1 MLIKKC
7 GTEAVKSVMPE
18 EHMKLLTNIRK
29 IKERKEKKYAAGSD
43 ISKSQHSKD
52 TSSKVSRW
60 NDTKIFSDVY
70 ADSEDSDG
78 DDMDAE
84 SHGRS
89 KASSLLKSK
98 ASALRSKKSRN
109 QSHLE
114 VDESDDEPLDLM
126 DQHKTRLALRSSEL
140 RKRKADSDEE
150 AEFDVEGRL
159 VIREGERSKRK
170 ELSDADSDAKSSKG
184 SRFSGNSSKKNQKRM
199 KTSESGYAYTGKEYA
214 SKKASGDLKK
224 KDKLEPYAYWPLDRK
239 MMSRRPEQ
247 RAVAVRGM
255 SSVVKM
261 AKKMEG
267 KSAAEALATTKF
279 KKFKRSG
286 QKKSAGKKK
295 NK

>member
-1 MLIKKC
+1 M
-7 GTEAVKSVMPE
+7 
-18 EHMKLLTNIRK
+18 
-29 IKERKEKKYAAGSD
+29 
-43 ISKSQHSKD
+43 
-52 TSSKVSRW
+52 
-60 NDTKIFSDVY
+60 
-70 ADSEDSDG
+70 
-78 DDMDAE
+78 
-84 SHGRS
+84 
-89 KASSLLKSK
+89 
-98 ASALRSKKSRN
+98 
-109 QSHLE
+109 
-114 VDESDDEPLDLM
+114 DESDDEPLDLM
-126 DQHKTRLALRSSEL
+126 DRYKTRLALRSSEL

-159 VIREGERSKRK
+159 IIREGERAKRK
-170 ELSDADSDAKSSKG
+170 EISDADLDAKSSKG
-184 SRFSGNSSKKNQKRM
+184 SRFSGNSSRKNQKRM
-199 KTSESGYAYTGKEYA
+199 KTSESGYSYTGKEYA

-267 KSAAEALATTKF
+267 KSAAEALATAKF